1 MKEKKERVVPIE
13 RFALSFKDNLDRFI
27 QLNLKEGDPL
37 VWKVL
42 LNFRY
47 QEDFEKPSYNYSPK
61 EKVIVGYLPYLNF
74 RDFWDLLRMEKTL
87 SAYFKY
93 TESSAG
99 TIEFTGFRLLAAEEA
114 VGEEEW
120 FWKQEEAVV

>member
-1 MKEKKERVVPIE
+1 MKEKKEKVVPIE

-27 QLNLKEGDPL
+27 QLNLQEGDPL

-47 QEDFEKPSYNYSPK
+47 DDEFAKPSYSYSSK
-61 EKVIVGYLPYLNF
+61 EKVIVGYLPYMNF
-74 RDFWDLLRMEKTL
+74 RDFWDLLRMEKSL

-93 TESSAG
+93 AESSGGA
-99 TIEFTGFRLLAAEEA
+99 IEFTGFRLLAAEEP
-114 VGEEEW
+114 VGEEEFLW
-120 FWKQEEAVV
+120 TKEEAVV

>member
-1 MKEKKERVVPIE
+1 MKEKKERAVPIE

-47 QEDFEKPSYNYSPK
+47 QEEVEKPSYNYSPK

-74 RDFWDLLRMEKTL
+74 RDFWDLLRLEKTL

-93 TESSAG
+93 VENSAG
-99 TIEFTGFRLLAAEEA
+99 TIEFTSFRLLVAEEP
-114 VGEEEW
+114 VGEEEL
-120 FWKQEEAVV
+120 FWKEEEAIV